1 MAEIDVKFM
10 KGNRAL
16 ARAMGNK
23 IKPDPKK
30 GATKSASTKGG
41 KKK

>member
-10 KGNRAL
+10 KGNKNTVKK
-16 ARAMGNK
+16 MGNTYK
-23 IKPDPKK
+23 PKK
-30 GATKSASTKGG
+30 KSGA

>member
-10 KGNRAL
+10 KANRAL
-16 ARAMGNK
+16 AKSLGNK

-30 GATKSASTKGG
+30 SPAKPKATKGG

>member
-16 ARAMGNK
+16 ARQMGNK
-23 IKPDPKK
+23 IVAPKK
-30 GATKSASTKGG
+30 KATKTAAKRGT